1 MTDPPMIRGRAP
13 FPPGWWAVAFTAP
26 RASLLPCEE
35 GVVGVVAA
43 SLPPGSV
50 AVVPAVD
57 LGTLVAVEGWA
68 PATGMEADP
77 PTAAAGRPEVGDA
90 GEPGEA
96 TTAGCWV
103 AATVVGVTGAAVVGV
118 EVRASGQ
125 MAA

>member
-1 MTDPPMIRGRAP
+1 MIRGRAL

-26 RASLLPCEE
+26 RASVLPCEE

-43 SLPPGSV
+43 SLPLGSV

-68 PATGMEADP
+68 PATGVEADP
-77 PTAAAGRPEVGDA
+77 PTPAAGRPEVGDA

-118 EVRASGQ
+118 DVRASGQ